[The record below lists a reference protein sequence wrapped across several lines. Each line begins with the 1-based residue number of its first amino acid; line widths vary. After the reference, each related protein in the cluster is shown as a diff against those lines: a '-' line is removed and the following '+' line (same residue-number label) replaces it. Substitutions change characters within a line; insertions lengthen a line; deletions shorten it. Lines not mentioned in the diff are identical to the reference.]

1 MRVKHLSIYLSISFF
16 LLTAIGC
23 NEKYTP
29 KPYGYYRID
38 FPPKAYQLSSSDF
51 PYRFEKAVNATVE
64 IDSDKYAE
72 PYWINLVYPAYN
84 AKIHLSYKTITTDTS
99 LQSYI
104 QDCHQLAY
112 THTIKAESIDEKLFR
127 RDNIFG
133 LVYFIE
139 GNTASSTQFF
149 ITDST
154 RHFLRGALYF
164 NQHPDKDSLAP
175 VIQYLREDIL
185 TLMETLEF
193 RPTPPPP
200 PVINCFPV
208 TDKNVLPRHTN
219 KDISRE

>member
-1 MRVKHLSIYLSISFF
+1 MPAKLSI
-16 LLTAIGC
+16 LLILLAVWGC

-38 FPPKAYQLSSSDF
+38 FPEKAYRPLADSF
-51 PYRFEKAVNATVE
+51 PYRFEKAVIAKTE
-64 IDSDKYAE
+64 IDRDPYAE

-84 AKIHLSYKTITTDTS
+84 AKIHLSYKPITADTS
-99 LQSYI
+99 LQSYL
-104 QDCHQLAY
+104 QDCHRLAY

-193 RPTPPPP
+193 KPT
-200 PVINCFPV
+200 
-208 TDKNVLPRHTN
+208 L
-219 KDISRE
+219 

>member
-1 MRVKHLSIYLSISFF
+1 MPVKLSIYLI
-16 LLTAIGC
+16 LLSVWGC
-23 NEKYTP
+23 SEKYTP

-38 FPPKAYQLSSSDF
+38 FPAKAYQPLADSF
-51 PYRFEKAVNATVE
+51 PYRFEKALNANVE
-64 IDSDKYAE
+64 IDRDKYAE

-84 AKIHLSYKTITTDTS
+84 AKIHLSYKTITADTS
-99 LQSYI
+99 LQSYL
-104 QDCHQLAY
+104 QDCHRMAY

-127 RDNIFG
+127 RNKIFG

-185 TLMETLEF
+185 TLMETMEF
-193 RPTPPPP
+193 KQTPPPP
-200 PVINCFPV
+200 PVLHCFPI
-208 TDKNVLPRHTN
+208 TDEKSL
-219 KDISRE
+219 SR